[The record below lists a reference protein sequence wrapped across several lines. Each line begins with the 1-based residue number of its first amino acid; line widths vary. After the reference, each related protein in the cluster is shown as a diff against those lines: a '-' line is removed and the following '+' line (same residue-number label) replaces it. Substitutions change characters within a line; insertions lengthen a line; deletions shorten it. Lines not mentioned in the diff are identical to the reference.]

1 MFRRRACGFR
11 RSVRLRFHPPPPCPV
26 PAPAKFSSSSD
37 GRLPP
42 SAIPVY
48 HPVLASCSARLL
60 FVSFMVRISGSFYCS
75 VQFSLFQFRSSC
87 PVRFRSFSFV
97 SVSFRRIVFELIF
110 TRCARSQ
117 AIYIYFSRI
126 LYTTGGDFQ
135 MYFLSE
141 NMFFLRIVQNI
152 DINFEIPKRMDTV
165 FFTIPETT
173 QKSQRKG
180 VFPVL
185 PKGDRPRQ
193 KKRHRA
199 ITKVNEQQSNKKVDM
214 IKDHKDKFF

>member
-141 NMFFLRIVQNI
+141 NMFFLRIVQDI

-185 PKGDRPRQ
+185 PKGDRPR
-193 KKRHRA
+193 
-199 ITKVNEQQSNKKVDM
+199 
-214 IKDHKDKFF
+214 